1 VVRIATEEMVMRRT
15 GEIDDPSWQDIRDR
29 DDEIR
34 QLKDQLESMTTE
46 MTTRREHAN
55 IHYTSSEFIGVD
67 GYGAFSLR
75 QICKDRWEIRM
86 LREKVILFNRRGR
99 RVRAD
104 IDNSTP
110 NYDGDW

>member
-1 VVRIATEEMVMRRT
+1 MRKTEE
-15 GEIDDPSWQDIRDR
+15 IDNPSWQDIHDR

-34 QLKDQLESMTTE
+34 RLNEQLESMKKDA
-46 MTTRREHAN
+46 TTRREHAN
-55 IHYTSSEFIGVD
+55 LHYSTDEFIGID

-75 QICKDRWEIRM
+75 QICKDRWEVKM
-86 LREKVILFNRRGR
+86 LREKVILFNKRGR

-104 IDNSTP
+104 VDNSSS